1 MSFISSNAKK
11 IKKEKNFRLSTIH
24 FCRVKDIHVL
34 PVKTTRSKLFSS
46 KPNEDILISTF
57 CVLSFLVARALA
69 MYTNWKANNKSLNR
83 TQPTHKENDPRELEQ

>member
-11 IKKEKNFRLSTIH
+11 IKKEKNSRLSTIH

-46 KPNEDILISTF
+46 KPNEDILIPTF

-69 MYTNWKANNKSLNR
+69 MCTNWKANKSLNR